1 VKKLFWFG
9 YGLLSYVFLGIGLL
23 LFPVRW
29 LVKFISIRT
38 QPTKLRLNSLWT
50 GTPIITLA
58 VKAKAEALLGVN
70 AKSLV
75 YDTYFITSDFD
86 YNLSALATI
95 PVVGRLTS
103 LFVFIWVCL
112 WADRI
117 HMYMDRGVL
126 LSRQPLQSSFK
137 ELFVYKKLGISI
149 FFWTY
154 GADVRSR
161 QTTEK
166 LGYPNCCT
174 ECPSIGKACICDEY
188 SRTIRMD
195 KLKRYST
202 AMFAMGDMME
212 YTLGSR
218 NDLFFWPLDLYG
230 DKAAKYKPVY
240 PTGDH
245 TKPVRIVHA
254 PNHRAFKG
262 THYLIEA
269 VERLIV
275 KGVQLELVLV
285 EKVANEKALE
295 MYRSADIIFDQCLI
309 GFHGYFTIE
318 GMAMGKPVMCYIR
331 KPQEYLLS
339 PEECPIVNT
348 HIDTLEQDIEEL
360 VNNRDRLREIGIK
373 SRQYI
378 EKYFTLEAFADRLKN
393 AYEDLAVTI

>member
-1 VKKLFWFG
+1 VKRLFWLG
-9 YGLLSYVFLGIGLL
+9 YDFLSYAFLGIGLL
-23 LFPVRW
+23 LFPLRW
-29 LVKFISIRT
+29 MVKFIASST
-38 QPTKLRLNSLWT
+38 QPNNLSLNSLWT

-86 YNLSALATI
+86 YNLSAWTNI
-95 PVVGRLTS
+95 PLLGKLTS
-103 LFVFIWVCL
+103 LFVFLWVCV

-126 LSRQPLQSSFK
+126 LAGQPLRSSFK
-137 ELFVYKKLGISI
+137 ELFIYKQLGISV

-166 LGYPNCCT
+166 LGLPNCCM
-174 ECPSIGKACICDEY
+174 ECPAIGKACICDEY
-188 SRTIRMD
+188 SRTMRMD

-202 AMFAMGDMME
+202 AMFSMGDMIE

-230 DKAAKYKPVY
+230 DKAARYRPIY
-240 PTGDH
+240 PTCDR
-245 TKPVRIVHA
+245 TNPVRIVHA

-262 THYLIEA
+262 TRYLIAA
-269 VERLIV
+269 VDRLIA
-275 KGVQLELVLV
+275 KGTQVELVLV
-285 EKVANEKALE
+285 EKVANEQALE

-309 GFHGYFTIE
+309 GFHGYFAIE
-318 GMAMGKPVMCYIR
+318 GMAMGKAVMCYIR
-331 KPQEYLLS
+331 KPQEYLLN

-348 HIDTLEQDIEEL
+348 HIDTLEQDIEKL
-360 VNNRDRLREIGIK
+360 VNDRDRLREIGIK

-393 AYEDLAVTI
+393 AYEDLGVTI